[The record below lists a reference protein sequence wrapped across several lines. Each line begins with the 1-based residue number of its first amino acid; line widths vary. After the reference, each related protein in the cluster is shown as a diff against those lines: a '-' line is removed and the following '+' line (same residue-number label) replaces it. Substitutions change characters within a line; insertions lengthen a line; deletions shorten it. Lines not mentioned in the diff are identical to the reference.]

1 MSSTDKKLFK
11 YKFFS
16 IRVLTR
22 NRGRKCV
29 LVSTRTKFFLFR
41 PVWNSL
47 HAKFIVAKV
56 VSQEL
61 YILVC
66 ELRVC
71 LSRSGC

>member
-11 YKFFS
+11 YKLFS

-22 NRGRKCV
+22 NRGKECV
-29 LVSTRTKFFLFR
+29 LVSTRTKFFVLR

-47 HAKFIVAKV
+47 HAKIIVAKF

-61 YILVC
+61 YILIC